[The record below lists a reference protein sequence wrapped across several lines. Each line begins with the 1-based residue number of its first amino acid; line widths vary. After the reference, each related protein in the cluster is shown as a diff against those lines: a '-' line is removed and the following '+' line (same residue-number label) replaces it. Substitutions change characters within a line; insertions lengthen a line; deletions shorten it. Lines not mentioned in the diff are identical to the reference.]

1 MNFTLGNMN
10 VHIFDS
16 KLTFNAH
23 EDEKTFMI
31 NRFEVWYLSMLV
43 SFIENFA

>member
-10 VHIFDS
+10 VHIFDA

-23 EDEKTFMI
+23 EDEKTFML
-31 NRFEVWYLSMLV
+31 NRLNRMRYLL
-43 SFIENFA
+43 NTYAC